1 MTSRI
6 NILKLA
12 LIIILIIATGELY
25 GQVRVKEKP
34 VPPKVDMKMPPKPG
48 PEYIMLPGRW
58 AWHRPSHMYIWL
70 GPRWIVPPKG
80 KTYHSGYWKE
90 VDSEWLWVP
99 GKWKRK
105 LRFFQK
111 RNKTLSTD

>member
-12 LIIILIIATGELY
+12 LIIILIIATGEIH